1 MAAVIEIEHRPI
13 RKLVILEYVQYPT
26 MKALSEAM
34 ASIIKAGVR
43 VILTWAGG
51 VAFFH
56 QPIPWTTERI
66 MKDRL
71 RGEVYWSSI
80 LFSLMPDYKP
90 SIRVGKVD
98 VPIMNVS
105 PNLVFSQVADWLK
118 DHTR

>member
-1 MAAVIEIEHRPI
+1 MVEVIEIEHRPI
-13 RKLVILEYVQYPT
+13 RKLVILEYIQYPT

-34 ASIIKAGVR
+34 AAIIKAGAR

-51 VAFFH
+51 LAFFH
-56 QPIPWTTERI
+56 QPIPWTTEHI

-80 LFSLMPDYKP
+80 LFSLMPDFKP

-98 VPIMNVS
+98 VPIMDVS
-105 PNLVFSQVADWLK
+105 PNPVFRQVADWLK
-118 DHTR
+118 DRTR